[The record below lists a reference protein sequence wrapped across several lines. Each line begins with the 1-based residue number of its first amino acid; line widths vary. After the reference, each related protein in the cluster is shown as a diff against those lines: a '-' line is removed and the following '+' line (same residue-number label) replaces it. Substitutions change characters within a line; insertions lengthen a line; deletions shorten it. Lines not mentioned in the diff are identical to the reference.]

1 MTSFNQTREQAFK
14 SLLSFIVSYEK
25 TRVPVGQEPPQTQVP
40 AAEADYRSVQ
50 QILGAKDF
58 MPTPFDT
65 ISHLNRQEPLSQTV
79 SSQLRAPTE
88 QPKCSPAQDI

>member
-1 MTSFNQTREQAFK
+1 MTSFNQTCDQAFK

-25 TRVPVGQEPPQTQVP
+25 TKVPVDLEPPQIQGQT
-40 AAEADYRSVQ
+40 ADFISVQ
-50 QILGAKDF
+50 QILSAKDL
-58 MPTPFDT
+58 MPATFDT

-88 QPKCSPAQDI
+88 

>member
-14 SLLSFIVSYEK
+14 SLLSFILSYEK
-25 TRVPVGQEPPQTQVP
+25 TKVPVGQEPPLMQVP

-50 QILGAKDF
+50 QILSANDF
-58 MPTPFDT
+58 MPTIFDT
-65 ISHLNRQEPLSQTV
+65 ISLINRQEPLSQTV

-88 QPKCSPAQDI
+88 

>member
-14 SLLSFIVSYEK
+14 SLLSFILSYEK
-25 TRVPVGQEPPQTQVP
+25 TKVPVGQEPPQLQVP
-40 AAEADYRSVQ
+40 AAEADYKSVQ
-50 QILGAKDF
+50 QILSAKDF
-58 MPTPFDT
+58 MLTNFDT

-88 QPKCSPAQDI
+88 